1 MERALVGELLDEV
14 AQPKF
19 APLTREQLRLL
30 RADRDEFFAS
40 LGPELMAW
48 KRWAMNAPDW
58 YLAKYA
64 YGVDIKRKLLQ
75 LDYERAFPAPER
87 RGAGRDAR
95 APRPGRAGGAS
106 VGRGRGVRC
115 PGVNIMSIIGSYTEY
130 DHEVTHLT
138 RSLSA
143 SGARVSAADRLATAL
158 ATCRLHAGGWPSPPP
173 ADPAGAMPC

>member
-19 APLTREQLRLL
+19 PTLTREQLRLL

-75 LDYERAFPAPER
+75 LDYERAFPATQR
-87 RGAGRDAR
+87 L
-95 APRPGRAGGAS
+95 
-106 VGRGRGVRC
+106 
-115 PGVNIMSIIGSYTEY
+115 
-130 DHEVTHLT
+130 EVTT
-138 RSLSA
+138 PRLSDA
-143 SGARVSAADRLATAL
+143 ELVETLVLLGLVV
-158 ATCRLHAGGWPSPPP
+158 
-173 ADPAGAMPC
+173 PAGLPSAEGEECGAPELT